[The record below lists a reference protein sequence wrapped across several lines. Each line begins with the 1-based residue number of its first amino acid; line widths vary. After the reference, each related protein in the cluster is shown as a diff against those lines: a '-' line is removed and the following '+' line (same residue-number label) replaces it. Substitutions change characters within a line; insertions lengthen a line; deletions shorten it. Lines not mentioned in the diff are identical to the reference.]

1 MKKII
6 GLAGSLRKDSFNKWL
21 LRAVAEA
28 LPEDNTL
35 EILDIGQLPL
45 FNQDL
50 EVNFPAAATELKNK
64 IKAADAVVICTPEYN
79 RSIPGVLKN
88 AIDWCSRPYGDN
100 AFDGK
105 PVLVLSASIGLISAA
120 LAHYDLKKVLLY
132 LNCRLLGQ
140 PEFFL
145 PNAKEKFDA
154 SGKLID
160 STTKEK
166 VKTTFETFFDFLQK

>member
-21 LRAVAEA
+21 LRAVSEA
-28 LPEDNTL
+28 LPEDSPL
-35 EILDIGQLPL
+35 EIFEIGQLPL

-50 EVNFPAAATELKNK
+50 ETNFPAIATELKNK
-64 IKAADAVVICTPEYN
+64 IKAADGVIICTPEYN

-105 PVLVLSASIGLISAA
+105 PVLTLGASIGQIGTA
-120 LAHYDLKKVLLY
+120 LAQYHLKQILLY

-140 PEFFL
+140 PEFYVSDA
-145 PNAKEKFDA
+145 AKKFDTT
-154 SGKLID
+154 GTIID
-160 STTKEK
+160 DKTKEK
-166 VKTTFETFFDFLQK
+166 IHDVVNAFID